1 MTMSNL
7 KDIQQTL
14 RSLRSN
20 RDGAETH
27 LRQNQQQLLKLDKE
41 IAQLERQG
49 DNPNA
54 QGMLEHL
61 RAQRKVLQ
69 SDLTENRQTWLD
81 AKANAW
87 GSLVQLLELPPWTLV
102 EQLPDHTPF
111 VLLPVKVETKFA
123 KSKAG
128 APELWVRIFP
138 DTLAAN
144 SHEKSLMDTE
154 VQAGQAYWTTIWEA
168 RNETEEELELAKQ
181 GAWNA
186 LALSFNPQRSSYIA
200 WKTRPRNW
208 SDNLDEIEELE
219 FLEPESTK
227 AASWTQAPRTK
238 VMPDRFVVS
247 TFVKQGE
254 QLVQALPPAVGNHVP
269 DTLILG
275 PDPAQLEGNFGR
287 DKETGEVIVDK
298 DMAWLTD
305 FEKAVEVGMGLKIP
319 LTPPYTTQG
328 FDRLVVLGLRLS
340 TDAGDSAMLVEELL
354 EGQRFTNGIAFT
366 PQGTPT
372 NNSEDIGSGFT
383 SFDPSNEHSY
393 LVQAN
398 AANPAEWA
406 TIFEQNK
413 KKDGQR
419 FAEALG
425 LEYPTVAP
433 IENSNA
439 EDVAEAMAINAALW
453 PATWG
458 EYLKEMLGE
467 AFDQNTREQLERF
480 FLDNITGRG
489 LLPSLRVGTQPYG
502 VLLTSVF
509 DRWQWDRQEIVELQ
523 KFYNGLLQ
531 NLKQLSGIWKQA
543 VKNVK
548 FSGDQNEP
556 FQRLLD
562 IVGLNA
568 SSVDYFS
575 RKAGTDEYVWNYY
588 NFQGFLWAFFS
599 PTWMA
604 LQSKKGFDLASVGL
618 GSFKDLRIRRL
629 TFLKER
635 EHLYGPV
642 VDGDPDLPLSET
654 EGIRPYFEDT
664 ENGIRRNYIHWLL
677 LSSLDTIEKE
687 RFQNQAGKAVSP
699 PKALLYMLLRQSLLN
714 QVVRAGKEWLVAEKI
729 TMAVPAT
736 PNLLNMNGQKFL
748 ADKDLLN
755 VAVPGM
761 DGSLLGENIVR
772 YARNPKFE
780 GGFHWTYWPVV
791 ETRKA
796 LEKLADLP
804 TARLERLFAEHID
817 LCSYR
822 LDAWVNGIFNF
833 RLRNMR
839 ETIRFGDFN
848 NGQEQP
854 SYNRG
859 LYLGAYGWVENL
871 RPRMTPPRSVR
882 PESVPEELRKPE
894 KGPLVFDP
902 ANGGYVLSPSMNHA
916 VAAAILRNAYL
927 SHANKNNTSP
937 FSINLSSRR
946 VRTAMSYLEGMR
958 NGQSL
963 AALLGYQIER
973 ALHDNPDGLELD
985 EYIYT
990 LRDRFPFLAGKLAE
1004 VPDGTP
1010 AESVEASNVVNGY
1023 DLLHFVKGKT
1033 YPYGLPVQPGNP
1045 DGLPAAG
1052 SPKANAIEK
1061 EIDRLAESLDAIGDL
1076 ALAESVFQV
1085 VQGNYERAGGML
1097 QALAEGKTPPE
1108 ADIVNTPRNG
1118 KTITQR
1124 VAITFKPDADA
1135 NVPSWGMATVR
1146 SSTNAPVNHWLG
1158 RMLPDRSAIGF
1169 EVETA
1174 GGKKNVALTQIF
1186 DLQPIDFVLMSGN
1199 HLGDQSSEL
1208 ERFLIFKIKK
1218 LENLTEGDE
1227 LKIDFTKNGGQ
1238 KYSLYLLQPLL
1249 RSLRRVIT
1257 EARPMHAQDLLTNTD
1272 GQKTA
1277 PQNPKGLLND
1287 VNAFRARVQLIY
1299 DRLGA
1304 ETNEAGSGLANFYK
1318 IYIEGPFQTYY
1329 DDPDHEIEA
1338 AWEDR
1343 LNLIRDRLL
1352 ALVPIAVPEAL
1363 PATISGF
1370 DDRVVLETLVTQ
1382 VQSVLKILKKRL
1394 KEVADSKLLDPL
1406 VPDPNWK
1413 PSEQAAAIETVVAHY
1428 GQAAKILLNQNF
1440 VALPFFTAHN
1450 VVELQACLMQNIEP
1464 DSLETE
1470 RWLQS
1475 IGKVREKMGTLI
1487 TLATAADLLMD
1498 KDLAL
1503 SPIQLPY
1510 DAAGQWTGR
1519 EFGDFVPENDTV
1531 SVMLH
1536 SAEAPNAAARL
1547 CGLLL
1552 DEWTEVIPEKEVNAG
1567 ITFHFNRPN
1576 AMPPQV
1582 LLLAI
1587 PPQMRGHWTWDDLM
1601 AILHETL
1608 ERSKMRA
1615 VEPNQLLTGPA
1626 FQTLPAVMTEFT
1638 NFNFRTIFAHN
1649 VIARAAVVESGVG
1662 KG

>member
-1 MTMSNL
+1 MNNL
-7 KDIQQTL
+7 KEIQQTL
-14 RSLRSN
+14 RSLRSD
-20 RDGAETH
+20 RDGAETN
-27 LRQNQQQLLKLDKE
+27 LRQRQQQLLKLDKE

-49 DNPNA
+49 DNPNT

-61 RAQRKVLQ
+61 RAQRKALQ
-69 SDLTENRQTWLD
+69 SDLTENRQAWLG
-81 AKANAW
+81 AKSNAW

-102 EQLPDHTPF
+102 EQLSDQTPF
-111 VLLPVKVETKFA
+111 LLLPVKVETKFA
-123 KSKAG
+123 KNKAG

-138 DTLAAN
+138 DTVAAN
-144 SHEKSLMDTE
+144 SHEESLMETE
-154 VQAGQAYWTTIWEA
+154 VQAGQAYWTAIWEA
-168 RNETEEELELAKQ
+168 RNGTDEEMELAKQ

-186 LALSFNPQRSSYIA
+186 LALSFNPQRSTFIA
-200 WKTRPRNW
+200 WRTRPWNW
-208 SDNLDEIEELE
+208 SNDLDEIEELE
-219 FLEPESTK
+219 FPDAGPTK
-227 AASWTQAPRTK
+227 ATGWTQAPRTK

-247 TFVKQGE
+247 TFAKQGE
-254 QLVQALPPAVGNHVP
+254 QLVQALPPAVGNHIP

-287 DKETGEVIVDK
+287 DEETGEIIVDN

-340 TDAGDSAMLVEELL
+340 TDANDSALLVEELL

-372 NNSEDIGSGFT
+372 NNSEDVGSGFT
-383 SFDPSNEHSY
+383 TFDPSNEHSY

-406 TIFEQNK
+406 AIFEQNK

-425 LEYPTVAP
+425 LGYWPVAP
-433 IENSNA
+433 IENSNG
-439 EDVAEAMAINAALW
+439 EDVAEAMAMNAALW

-458 EYLKEMLGE
+458 EHLKEMLGE
-467 AFDQNTREQLERF
+467 AFDRDTREQLERF
-480 FLDNITGRG
+480 FMDNITGRG
-489 LLPSLRVGTQPYG
+489 LLPAFRVGTQPYG
-502 VLLTSVF
+502 VLLTSAF
-509 DRWQWDRQEIVELQ
+509 DRWQWDRQEIVELRQ
-523 KFYNGLLQ
+523 FYTGLLQ
-531 NLKQLSGIWKQA
+531 NLKLLSAIWKQA
-543 VKNVK
+543 VKSVK
-548 FSGDQNEP
+548 FSGDKNEP

-568 SSVDYFS
+568 TSVDFFS

-588 NFQGFLWAFFS
+588 NFQGFLWAFFNPS
-599 PTWMA
+599 WMA
-604 LQSKKGFDLASVGL
+604 LQSKKLSDLATVGL
-618 GSFKDLRIRRL
+618 GSFKDLKIRGL

-642 VDGDPDLPLSET
+642 VDGDPDLPLSERD
-654 EGIRPYFEDT
+654 GIRPYFEDA
-664 ENGIRRNYIHWLL
+664 ENDIHRNYIHWLL

-687 RFQNQAGKAVSP
+687 RFQDKAGKGVSP

-729 TMAVPAT
+729 TTAVPAN

-748 ADKDLLN
+748 ANKDLLN
-755 VAVPGM
+755 VTVPGS
-761 DGSLLGENIVR
+761 GGVALGENIVH
-772 YARNPKFE
+772 YARNPNFE
-780 GGFHWTYWPVV
+780 GNFHWTYWPVV

-839 ETIRFGDFN
+839 ESIRFDDFN
-848 NGQEQP
+848 DEGQP

-871 RPRMTPPRSVR
+871 RPRSTPPRPVR
-882 PESVPEELRKPE
+882 PETVPEDLRKPE
-894 KGPLVFDP
+894 KGPIVFDP
-902 ANGGYVLSPSMNHA
+902 ANGGYVLSLSMNHA
-916 VAAAILRNAYL
+916 VAAAILRNAYI
-927 SHANKNNTSP
+927 SHANKNNSSP
-937 FSINLSSRR
+937 FSVNLSSRR

-958 NGQSL
+958 NGQNL

-973 ALHDNPDGLELD
+973 ALHDNPGGLELD

-990 LRDRFPFLAGKLAE
+990 LRDRFPFSAGKLAE
-1004 VPDGTP
+1004 VPDGTS
-1010 AESVEASNVVNGY
+1010 AESVEANNVVNGY

-1033 YPYGLPVQPGNP
+1033 YPYGLPVQPGNSN
-1045 DGLPAAG
+1045 GLPAAG
-1052 SPKANAIEK
+1052 TAKAKAIEK

-1076 ALAESVFQV
+1076 ALAESVYQV

-1124 VAITFKPDADA
+1124 AALTFKPNAA
-1135 NVPSWGMATVR
+1135 SNAPGWGAATVR
-1146 SSTNAPVNHWLG
+1146 STANAPVNHWLG
-1158 RMLPDRSAIGF
+1158 GMLPDRSAIGF

-1174 GGKKNVALTQIF
+1174 GGKKNMTLTQVF
-1186 DLQPIDFVLMSGN
+1186 DLQPVDFVLMSGN

-1218 LENLTEGDE
+1218 LENLAEGDE

-1238 KYSLYLLQPLL
+1238 KYNLYLLQPLL

-1257 EARPMHAQDLLTNTD
+1257 EARPMHAQDLLTGTE

-1277 PQNPKGLLND
+1277 PENPKGLLGDANT
-1287 VNAFRARVQLIY
+1287 FRARVQAIY
-1299 DRLGA
+1299 DRLEA
-1304 ETNEAGSGLANFYK
+1304 ETDEAGAGLANFYK
-1318 IYIEGPFQTYY
+1318 TQIEGPFQTYF
-1329 DDPDHEIEA
+1329 DDPDHVIEP
-1338 AWEDR
+1338 AWEGR

-1352 ALVPIAVPEAL
+1352 ALVPLALPEAL

-1370 DDRVVLETLVTQ
+1370 NDRVVLETLVAQ

-1394 KEVADSKLLDPL
+1394 KEVEDTKLLDAL
-1406 VPDPNWK
+1406 VLDPNWK
-1413 PSEQAAAIETVVAHY
+1413 PSDQAAAIETVAAHY
-1428 GQAAKILLNQNF
+1428 GQAAKILLNQSF

-1450 VVELQACLMQNIEP
+1450 AVELQACLAQNIEP
-1464 DSLETE
+1464 DSLEVE
-1470 RWLQS
+1470 RWLQG
-1475 IGKVREKMGTLI
+1475 IGKVREKMGNLA
-1487 TLATAADLLMD
+1487 TLATTADLLMD

-1510 DAAGQWTGR
+1510 DAAGKWTGR
-1519 EFGDFVPENDTV
+1519 EFGDFVPKNDTV

-1536 SAEAPNAAARL
+1536 SAEAPNVAAQL
-1547 CGLLL
+1547 CGLML

-1576 AMPPQV
+1576 AMPPQT
-1582 LLLAI
+1582 LLLAV
-1587 PPQMRGHWTWDDLM
+1587 PPQVRGNWTWDDLM

-1608 ERSKMRA
+1608 DRSKMRA
-1615 VEPNQLLTGPA
+1615 VEPNQLLTGPT
-1626 FQTLPAVMTEFT
+1626 FQTLPAVITEFT

-1649 VIARAAVVESGVG
+1649 VIARAAVTEGVVG
-1662 KG
+1662 GS